1 MAVKRKKSLR
11 EPCFALHFP
20 HFTLSGLCQRRRK
33 CQALSSGSKGE
44 TNVCILLSNY
54 SPLQSNKMGVQHYL
68 VFCLPALPAWTQ
80 DAWASSC
87 DRGKKW
93 RRELEEG
100 WARELTSYCRPG
112 FLCLVSTRTQLL
124 RWWPIGFPPIGY
136 WRETTK
142 FTQNLTCPC
151 WKNWCAGTRGQ
162 FHAFSSLAG
171 RVSKKEHLRMNL
183 SPICAQPGFKYCY
196 QREFYQN
203 WSRRL
208 RDECKNSSTVFKL

>member
-1 MAVKRKKSLR
+1 M
-11 EPCFALHFP
+11 
-20 HFTLSGLCQRRRK
+20 
-33 CQALSSGSKGE
+33 
-44 TNVCILLSNY
+44 
-54 SPLQSNKMGVQHYL
+54 
-68 VFCLPALPAWTQ
+68 FCLPALPAWTQ

-151 WKNWCAGTRGQ
+151 WRNWCAGTRGQ

-171 RVSKKEHLRMNL
+171 RVSKKEDLRMNL

-208 RDECKNSSTVFKL
+208 RDECKNSSTVFKLYSLELENTLVRSYLPKLSRHSFFVFVFFMCSLFVMANIFY